1 MKFISE
7 DSYHLVFPIITTGFI
22 IALFSLDYNN
32 NIPKLSLF
40 DKDVINN
47 TRHAVDINSIDDIHN
62 YLKFL
67 SKNRFIIEINR
78 IYASKSNNI
87 SGKRHYGVILKM
99 HCVECINNYRKI
111 DEVVEN
117 NDNKVIDFLD

>member
-1 MKFISE
+1 
-7 DSYHLVFPIITTGFI
+7 
-22 IALFSLDYNN
+22 LDYNN

-47 TRHAVDINSIDDIHN
+47 TRHAVEINSIDDIHN

-67 SKNRFIIEINR
+67 SKNRFIIELNR